1 MVMQEIV
8 NLPPSGTLGSIPRYS
23 TKFQGDATVVTARA
37 GEDKKPK
44 YADELA

>member
-1 MVMQEIV
+1 MTDSKPVDQ
-8 NLPPSGTLGSIPRYS
+8 GSIPWGYA
-23 TKFQGDATVVTARA
+23 KFQGDATVVTARA

>member
-1 MVMQEIV
+1 MLSVFF
-8 NLPPSGTLGSIPRYS
+8 Y
-23 TKFQGDATVVTARA
+23 GDAPVVTARA